1 MYNPT
6 SSHAD
11 DFINHDE
18 ILESL
23 AEASRE
29 SGNHARVLEILEKAA
44 KCKGITHREAAIL
57 MACND
62 PEIEERIY
70 NLASEIK
77 HKFYGNRIVLFAP
90 LYLSNYCVNGCVY
103 CPYHLKNKTIP
114 RKKLTQEEI
123 EAEVRALIRIG
134 HKRLAVESGEHP
146 VYNPLEYI
154 LDSIKTI
161 YSVREGGN
169 SIRRV
174 NVNIA
179 ATDVDSYRKLKA
191 AGIGTYILFQET
203 YNKEQYKALHPTGP
217 KSDYDWHTEAMDRAQ
232 EGGCDD
238 VLD

>member
-62 PEIEERIY
+62 PEIEESIY

-90 LYLSNYCVNGCVY
+90 LYLSNYCVNG
-103 CPYHLKNKTIP
+103 
-114 RKKLTQEEI
+114 
-123 EAEVRALIRIG
+123 
-134 HKRLAVESGEHP
+134 
-146 VYNPLEYI
+146 
-154 LDSIKTI
+154 
-161 YSVREGGN
+161 
-169 SIRRV
+169 
-174 NVNIA
+174 
-179 ATDVDSYRKLKA
+179 
-191 AGIGTYILFQET
+191 
-203 YNKEQYKALHPTGP
+203 
-217 KSDYDWHTEAMDRAQ
+217 
-232 EGGCDD
+232 
-238 VLD
+238 